1 MSEVERRKA
10 TLKMVT
16 TCEHAPYG
24 DNQEW
29 SVQDYINSEY
39 GLYCEDELSGEASL
53 CILRQYYED
62 EYGEE
67 SPYYLVDGKLFKM
80 GSEEEVDADY
90 NVSAYWSKT
99 NTIEVDC
106 TWYNGVAG
114 FSEVVS
120 KALKKMED

>member
-16 TCEHAPYG
+16 TCENDQYG
-24 DNQEW
+24 DNQVW
-29 SVQDYINSEY
+29 SVQDYIQSEY
-39 GLYCEDELSGEASL
+39 GLYCEDELSGEDALS
-53 CILRQYYED
+53 ILSQYYED
-62 EYGEE
+62 EYDET

-80 GSEEEVDADY
+80 ESEEEVDASY
-90 NVSAYWSKT
+90 NISAYWSKT

-106 TWYNGVAG
+106 TWYNGGAG

-120 KALKKMED
+120 KALKKLED

>member
-16 TCEHAPYG
+16 TCENDQYG
-24 DNQEW
+24 DNQER

-39 GLYCEDELSGEASL
+39 GLYCEDELSGEDSL

-62 EYGEE
+62 EYDEE

-80 GSEEEVDADY
+80 VYEEEVDADY
-90 NVSAYWSKT
+90 NISAYWSKT

-106 TWYNGVAG
+106 TWYNGGAG

-120 KALKKMED
+120 KALKKLEV